1 MSELKIAS
9 LEEWGLGFER
19 PVIISGPCSAESEE
33 QLMATALGLADKGI
47 DILRAGIWKPRTRPN
62 TFEGMGREALPWLK
76 AAGEAIGKPVAVE
89 VANKD
94 HVFECLKAGIDILWL
109 GARTTVNPFAVQE
122 IADAVKGV
130 DIPVVIKNPINPDL
144 SLWMGA
150 IERIN
155 LAGITKIAALHRGF
169 SSYEKTKYR
178 NQPKWEIPVELRR
191 LHPDLPIFCDP
202 SHICGGRDLIQSVSQ
217 KALDLDF
224 DGLMIESHRDPDNAW
239 SDAKQQVTPERL
251 GEILSSLVVRSHSNP
266 VEMSNALEE
275 LRGNI
280 DRIDNYLLELLS
292 ERMDVAQRIGQ
303 FKKDNDVTILQTSRW
318 DEIVKNR
325 VQVGTSKEL
334 TEAFVKDMFEA
345 IHQESIRKQTQVMNA
360 DANSSVAK

>member
-9 LEEWGLGFER
+9 LAEWGLSLER
-19 PVIISGPCSAESEE
+19 PVIISGPCSAETEE
-33 QLMATALGLADKGI
+33 QLMETAERLADKGI

-62 TFEGMGREALPWLK
+62 TFEGMGREALVWLK
-76 AAGEAIGKPVAVE
+76 KAGAAINKPVAVE
-89 VANKD
+89 VANKE
-94 HVFECLKAGIDILWL
+94 HVFECLKAGIDILWI

-122 IADAVKGV
+122 IADAVRGV

-191 LHPDLPIFCDP
+191 LHPELPIFCDP
-202 SHICGGRDLIQSVSQ
+202 SHICGGRELLAKVSQ

-224 DGLMIESHRDPDNAW
+224 DGLMLESHRNPDEAW
-239 SDAKQQVTPERL
+239 SDAKQQVTPEKL
-251 GEILSSLVVRSHSNP
+251 GEIVSELIVRHQDTPSELSNKLD
-266 VEMSNALEE
+266 E
-275 LRGNI
+275 LRSNI

-292 ERMDVAQRIGQ
+292 ERMDIAKQIGEY
-303 FKKDNDVTILQTSRW
+303 KRDNDVTVLQTSRW
-318 DEIVKNR
+318 DEVVKDR
-325 VQVGTSKEL
+325 IERGASKEL
-334 TEAFVKDMFEA
+334 TSTFVQQMFAA
-345 IHQESIRKQTQVMNA
+345 IHQESIRKQESIMNTIG
-360 DANSSVAK
+360 SKPEVK

>member
-9 LEEWGLGFER
+9 LAEWGMDLDR
-19 PVIISGPCSAESEE
+19 PVVISGPCSAETEE
-33 QLMATALGLADKGI
+33 QVMQTALGLKDLPF
-47 DILRAGIWKPRTRPN
+47 DILRAGVWKPRTRPN
-62 TFEGMGREALPWLK
+62 TFEGMGKEALRWLK
-76 AAGEAIGKPVAVE
+76 AAGKAIDKPVAVE

-122 IADAVKGV
+122 IADAINGV
-130 DIPVVIKNPINPDL
+130 DIPVVVKNPINPDL

-202 SHICGGRDLIQSVSQ
+202 SHICGERSLLEKVSQ

-224 DGLMIESHRDPDNAW
+224 DGLMLESHINPEEAW

-251 GEILSSLVVRSHSNP
+251 GEILSNIVVRHHGSP
-266 VEMSNALEE
+266 EE
-275 LRGNI
+275 LSELEQMRHNI
-280 DRIDNYLLELLS
+280 DRIDNYMLELMA
-292 ERMDVAQRIGQ
+292 ERMEVAESIGEY
-303 FKKDNDVTILQTSRW
+303 KKKQGVTILQTSRW
-318 DEIVKNR
+318 DEIVKDR
-325 VQVGTSKEL
+325 VRTGLSKEL
-334 TEAFVKDMFEA
+334 TDIFVKEMFEA
-345 IHQESIRKQTQVMNA
+345 IHQESIRKQTDIMNQRSN
-360 DANSSVAK
+360 DASA